1 MKITKRFLYLVCA
14 TATIWILYSLFLSE
28 LRGHNISAV
37 EEYDD
42 NISWV

>member
-1 MKITKRFLYLVCA
+1 MKITKRFLYLGCA
-14 TATIWILYSLFLSE
+14 TATIWILYSLFSNE
-28 LRGHNISAV
+28 PRGHKISAS

>member
-1 MKITKRFLYLVCA
+1 MKITKRFLYLGCA

-28 LRGHNISAV
+28 PRERKISAG

-42 NISWV
+42 NARWV